1 MFVTLVMESLMR
13 QLLLPLQSTVYTL
26 HTFSTTEYFHA
37 FYLLCSFTVSQVGPV
52 APPPIFDLLADSQV
66 PLLVVGYQLV
76 AQSLASVGLLDS
88 PDTELGFLV
97 Y

>member
-1 MFVTLVMESLMR
+1 MTYYSSPQF
-13 QLLLPLQSTVYTL
+13 
-26 HTFSTTEYFHA
+26 TFSTTESFHP

-52 APPPIFDLLADSQV
+52 APLSIHDVPADSQV

-76 AQSLASVGLLDS
+76 AQSLTSVGILDS

-97 Y
+97 YRTETANSY